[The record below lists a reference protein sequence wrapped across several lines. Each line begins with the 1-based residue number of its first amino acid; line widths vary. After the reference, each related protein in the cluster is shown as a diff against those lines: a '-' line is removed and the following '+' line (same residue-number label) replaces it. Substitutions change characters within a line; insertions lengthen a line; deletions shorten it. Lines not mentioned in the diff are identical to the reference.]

1 MYFFISLTRTRRS
14 SMGHFSYPA
23 NFDNTGIHWGF
34 CTQST
39 SSLFDPN
46 TISKIR
52 TMATTTTVQE
62 HIMAAPVPMTT
73 TKHLGLGMPRVESST
88 FSLSQLLNAHNS
100 DDDAATSKAP
110 QAKPQLYRLVRVE
123 DDGDTAR
130 LATPADVDDMLAM
143 LGPDVDP
150 RSISPIPTPKPVVPP
165 QTPSTR
171 RVPLAGA
178 YKVRKRRVPCLFLL
192 PFWGRVAAPPDSARS
207 LSGGRFF
214 RSWTFRA
221 DQWRGKPRTASM
233 AHSTPP
239 SNQNPCFAPGFFD
252 FFLTSPETSI
262 H

>member
-1 MYFFISLTRTRRS
+1 
-14 SMGHFSYPA
+14 
-23 NFDNTGIHWGF
+23 
-34 CTQST
+34 
-39 SSLFDPN
+39 
-46 TISKIR
+46 
-52 TMATTTTVQE
+52 MATTTTVQE

-130 LATPADVDDMLAM
+130 LATPADVDDLLSM

-150 RSISPIPTPKPVVPP
+150 RSISPIPTPIPVVPP

-178 YKVRKRRVPCLFLL
+178 YKPGGPCNHCGATESPQWRRGPPSKPCLCNACGTRYRRSHAL
-192 PFWGRVAAPPDSARS
+192 PAA
-207 LSGGRFF
+207 
-214 RSWTFRA
+214 
-221 DQWRGKPRTASM
+221 TAY
-233 AHSTPP
+233 
-239 SNQNPCFAPGFFD
+239 
-252 FFLTSPETSI
+252 
-262 H
+262 

>member
-1 MYFFISLTRTRRS
+1 
-14 SMGHFSYPA
+14 MGHFSYPA

-192 PFWGRVAAPPDSARS
+192 PFLGRVAAPPDSARS
-207 LSGGRFF
+207 LSGWEILPELDLSR
-214 RSWTFRA
+214 RPMAWEAA
-221 DQWRGKPRTASM
+221 DGFDGPFDPPIQSKSMLRPRL
-233 AHSTPP
+233 
-239 SNQNPCFAPGFFD
+239 F
-252 FFLTSPETSI
+252 
-262 H
+262 

>member
-1 MYFFISLTRTRRS
+1 
-14 SMGHFSYPA
+14 
-23 NFDNTGIHWGF
+23 
-34 CTQST
+34 
-39 SSLFDPN
+39 
-46 TISKIR
+46 
-52 TMATTTTVQE
+52 
-62 HIMAAPVPMTT
+62 MAAPVPMTT

-207 LSGGRFF
+207 LSAGEILPELDLSR
-214 RSWTFRA
+214 RPMAWEAA
-221 DQWRGKPRTASM
+221 DGFDGPPIRPPHPIKIHAS
-233 AHSTPP
+233 PP
-239 SNQNPCFAPGFFD
+239 AV
-252 FFLTSPETSI
+252 
-262 H
+262 

>member
-1 MYFFISLTRTRRS
+1 
-14 SMGHFSYPA
+14 
-23 NFDNTGIHWGF
+23 
-34 CTQST
+34 
-39 SSLFDPN
+39 
-46 TISKIR
+46 
-52 TMATTTTVQE
+52 
-62 HIMAAPVPMTT
+62 MAAPVPMTT